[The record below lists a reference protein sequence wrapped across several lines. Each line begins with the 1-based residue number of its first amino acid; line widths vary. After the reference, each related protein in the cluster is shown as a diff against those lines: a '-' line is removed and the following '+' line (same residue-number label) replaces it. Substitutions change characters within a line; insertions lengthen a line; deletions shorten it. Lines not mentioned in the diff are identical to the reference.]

1 VKVFFFLKLNR
12 TSVHKLTEECSPTL
26 LKCLDATEGG
36 WVAAIAA
43 RKVEGPLV
51 EWADVECYWYATE
64 GPKHR
69 QNTECSTPNAG
80 NY

>member
-1 VKVFFFLKLNR
+1 VNFFFKLNR
-12 TSVHKLTEECSPTL
+12 ASVHKLTEECSSTL

-36 WVAAIAA
+36 RVAAIAA

-51 EWADVECYWYATE
+51 EWADVECYRYATE
-64 GPKHR
+64 APKHR
-69 QNTECSTPNAG
+69 QNTYCSTPNAG